1 MRLDQTAN
9 ALPPDRAFV
18 VHFQTAARPRR
29 RFEGR
34 VEHLSSGR
42 TAHFASRT
50 ALLAFFAE
58 LLAAPQRREAEEPR
72 GAASTI
78 RPSQRPYLKGEER

>member
-1 MRLDQTAN
+1 MSLDQTSN

-18 VHFQTAARPRR
+18 VHFQTATPPG

-34 VEHLSSGR
+34 VEHLSSGQ
-42 TAHFASRT
+42 TAHFASRA

-58 LLAAPQRREAEEPR
+58 LLAASHRHEAEEPR
-72 GAASTI
+72 EAALAI
-78 RPSQRPYLKGEER
+78 DPSHSQYPKGEER

>member
-18 VHFQTAARPRR
+18 VHFQTTARPRR

-42 TAHFASRT
+42 TAHFASRA
-50 ALLAFFAE
+50 ALLAFFAA
-58 LLAAPQRREAEEPR
+58 LLAAPHRASGGTK

-78 RPSQRPYLKGEER
+78 RPSHCPYRKGEER

>member
-1 MRLDQTAN
+1 MRLDDAWN

-18 VHFQTAARPRR
+18 VHFRTKAAGRPR

-34 VEHLSSGR
+34 VEHLTSGR
-42 TAHFASRT
+42 SKRFASRA

-58 LLAAPQRREAEEPR
+58 LLSAD
-72 GAASTI
+72 G
-78 RPSQRPYLKGEER
+78 RP